1 MPDIQRALY
10 PDEDHMK
17 AFFDDYVVFN
27 LPKDIV
33 GGDFHWFKSFGDKA
47 IAIAAD
53 CTGHG
58 VPGGFITVLG
68 NLFMNR
74 QLEIIQNPQMRFCQI

>member
-1 MPDIQRALY
+1 MQDIFNVLY
-10 PDEDHMK
+10 PDEGEIIHISMIL
-17 AFFDDYVVFN
+17 VFN

-33 GGDFHWFKSFGDKA
+33 GGDFHWFKSFENKA

-68 NLFMNR
+68 NLFIESSTGDIEF
-74 QLEIIQNPQMRFCQI
+74 LQIY